1 MWMWYNFSLFEQGEC
16 DKLQAK
22 SSERSQVTEGAHT
35 AHTHPHKPEIQ
46 KIVPDSIL
54 RK

>member
-1 MWMWYNFSLFEQGEC
+1 MWYNFGLFEQGEC

-22 SSERSQVTEGAHT
+22 SSERSQVTEGT
-35 AHTHPHKPEIQ
+35 HTHQHVPEIQ
-46 KIVPDSIL
+46 KNVADSIL